1 MFVRIK
7 KSSSRKNTAVQLVE
21 GVRDPISNKVKQTV
35 VRHIGSA
42 SDETEIAKL
51 VELGEF
57 IKAEIEATKQPN
69 FFSSEA
75 LAEIATESKNLVQT
89 TEQDYKIDDI
99 RRLAQESRAILG
111 IHEVYGKLYDNLGF
125 NKILYNPA
133 RQLHAQSIIRNIVL
147 ARIANPQSKR
157 ESVNFLASDYGI
169 ELKLDSVYGSMD
181 KIDDNAIDKIQ
192 TYATCAAQTLF
203 PEKIDVLFY
212 DATTLYFESFTE
224 DELRAK
230 GFSKEHKFNETQI
243 LLSIFVTKKGIPV
256 GYEVFPGSTYEGHT
270 LLRSLD
276 GLKKRFSIDNIIFVA
291 DSGMLNA
298 ENLGLL
304 EEAGY
309 KYIVGARIKNIGKA
323 VTNAILDEEGYV
335 NFGHNVEAYRGK
347 IISVPQKAEHDSD
360 DDSKISRNLVVT
372 YSDKRARKDANDRAV
387 ALQKLT
393 KKLNK
398 SRSIKP
404 MVGASGWKKYLQIE
418 GDSTVSIDLAKL
430 EAARVWD
437 GLHGVITNIENPNIS
452 EIMDHYRG
460 LWQVEETFRVSK
472 HDIKIRPIYHWNP
485 DRIRA
490 HMAICFMAL
499 VCIRHLEYRVSLREK
514 LSPEKIRKALT
525 SVDVTKVR
533 HIIDKRLFGI
543 PSKASPDAKTIYKAM
558 DLSLNFTPYLISK

>member
-7 KSSSRKNTAVQLVE
+7 KSTSRQNTAVQLVE
-21 GVRDPISNKVKQTV
+21 GVRDPITNKVKQRV
-35 VRHIGSA
+35 VRHIGSGVEEA
-42 SDETEIAKL
+42 EIAKL

-57 IKAEIEATKQPN
+57 IKAEIEAQKQPN
-69 FFSSEA
+69 FFSSET
-75 LAEIATESKNLVQT
+75 LADIAKESKTQAET
-89 TEQDYKIDDI
+89 TSQDYKIDDI
-99 RRLAQESRAILG
+99 RKLQQESRAILG
-111 IHEVYGKLYDNLGF
+111 IHEVYGKIYDNLGF

-133 RQLHAQSIIRNIVL
+133 RQLHAQNIIRNIVL

-157 ESVNFLASDYGI
+157 ESVNFLANDYGI

-181 KIDDNAIDKIQ
+181 KIDDPAINKIQ
-192 TYATCAAQTLF
+192 TYATCAAARLF

-270 LLRSLD
+270 LLRSLE

-298 ENLGLL
+298 ENLELL

-309 KYIVGARIKNIGKA
+309 KYIVGARIKNMAKV
-323 VTNAILDEEGYV
+323 VTNDILEEEGYIGFV
-335 NFGHNVEAYRGK
+335 QGEEQYRGK
-347 IISVPQKAEHDSD
+347 IISIPQKTDSEN
-360 DDSKISRNLVVT
+360 DSKIARNLVVT
-372 YSDKRARKDANDRAV
+372 YSDKRARKDANDRAE
-387 ALQKLT
+387 ALKKLT

-418 GDSTVSIDLAKL
+418 GDSTVSVDLAKL

-452 EIMDHYRG
+452 EIIDHYRG

-490 HMAICFMAL
+490 HVAICFMAL
-499 VCIRHLEYRVSLREK
+499 VCIRHLEYRVALREK
-514 LSPEKIRKALT
+514 LSPERIRKALT

-533 HIIDKRLFGI
+533 HIVDKRLFGI
-543 PSKASPDAKTIYKAM
+543 PSKASLDAKIIYKSM
-558 DLSLNFTPYLISK
+558 DLPLNSTPYLISK